1 MPPAA
6 KGTTMSKKLESET
19 PVAAATACSV
29 VVTRYPTG
37 CLGLDYQGSPFFWW
51 CFDLKE
57 MLAKIDSLGIKRSCV
72 KWQERYYHNGR
83 YLVPSDYR
91 LRPWNPRNET
101 SAGTASK

>member
-1 MPPAA
+1 
-6 KGTTMSKKLESET
+6 MSHEHTLPEPET
-19 PVAAATACSV
+19 VAEKQTGGGRRPSACSV

-57 MLAKIDSLGIKRSCV
+57 MLAKIDSLGIKRSRV

-91 LRPWNPRNET
+91 LRPWNPRN
-101 SAGTASK
+101 K